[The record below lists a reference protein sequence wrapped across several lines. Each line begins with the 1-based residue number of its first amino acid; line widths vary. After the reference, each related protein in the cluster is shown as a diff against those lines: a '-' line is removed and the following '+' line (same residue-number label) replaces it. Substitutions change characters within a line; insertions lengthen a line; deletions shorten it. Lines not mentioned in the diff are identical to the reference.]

1 MRTEYELLPGSKQW
15 NPGGE
20 RAFRFRTGYTAALQ
34 AQTAAQT
41 PLLSLAGWL
50 WLLYLLPQ
58 FLHQQLTDVLI
69 DISSVELCASHS
81 KNALDIA

>member
-15 NPGGE
+15 DPGGE

-41 PLLSLAGWL
+41 PLLSWAGWL
-50 WLLYLLPQ
+50 WLLYFFPSPWGPNFGESIRLYFP
-58 FLHQQLTDVLI
+58 V
-69 DISSVELCASHS
+69 A
-81 KNALDIA
+81 